1 MADVWI
7 GGGGWGY
14 FRGPTGRSLED
25 YARAFRFVEVNTTFY
40 RHPSIPAAR
49 RWRRTV
55 PGDFRFSVK
64 AHRDVTHTERMRAT
78 RRAIAALTRTVAVAD
93 ALKADLLVLQTPP
106 DLVLG
111 GKEAAALKDLA
122 AGMAGRVRIALE
134 ARAHEARPLPVS
146 VASALRDVGG
156 IDVVDLS
163 KGDAPRV
170 ESEILYTRLFGRG
183 EHNAWEFSDAE
194 LREIEAKA
202 RGHGGDRMVFA
213 FHGVRMYKD
222 AARFLSLERTG
233 SIPPATRRVGIDAVQ
248 EVLAPDVRFPATREN
263 LLDRHGWKVVAT
275 EGRGNVHAAE
285 FLRRVPGRTIPSMAD
300 LVERLRPERGTRRPV
315 L

>member
-7 GGGGWGY
+7 GAGGWGY

-122 AGMAGRVRIALE
+122 AGMAGGGPAAPPGRGPRM
-134 ARAHEARPLPVS
+134 VS
-146 VASALRDVGG
+146 AFQGVGMY
-156 IDVVDLS
+156 
-163 KGDAPRV
+163 KAAPR
-170 ESEILYTRLFGRG
+170 S
-183 EHNAWEFSDAE
+183 
-194 LREIEAKA
+194 
-202 RGHGGDRMVFA
+202 
-213 FHGVRMYKD
+213 
-222 AARFLSLERTG
+222 LSLERRG
-233 SIPPATRRVGIDAVQ
+233 SPPPAPRRVGIDAVQ
-248 EVLAPDVRFPATREN
+248 EVLAPD
-263 LLDRHGWKVVAT
+263 
-275 EGRGNVHAAE
+275 
-285 FLRRVPGRTIPSMAD
+285 
-300 LVERLRPERGTRRPV
+300 
-315 L
+315 